1 MKYWLAFICCS
12 LSVTACGSSSNS
24 STTNTNVAN
33 TSIET
38 DASTSNETTSST
50 EATTTTT
57 ITDDTDYSTMSCE
70 DNLIEALTL
79 VNQLRAQSQTCGSTT
94 YPAVNAVTWS
104 STLTLAAEAH
114 SSNMANYN
122 FFSHTGLDD
131 STVGTRVSAQ
141 GYEWSYVSENIAA
154 GQTSVQDVVDG
165 WMESEGHCINI
176 MSENAVE
183 MGLAC
188 AVNNDADY
196 RYYWTQVFAKPL
208 Q

>member
-1 MKYWLAFICCS
+1 MKSWLALLCCGLS
-12 LSVTACGSSSNS
+12 LTACGSSSSNSSGTVETEATSNTS
-24 STTNTNVAN
+24 STTVQTDSTE
-33 TSIET
+33 TST
-38 DASTSNETTSST
+38 DETTDS
-50 EATTTTT
+50 
-57 ITDDTDYSTMSCE
+57 TDYSAMSCE

-79 VNQLRAQSQTCGSTT
+79 INQLRAESQTCGATT
-94 YPAVNAVTWS
+94 YPAVDAVTWS
-104 STLTLAAEAH
+104 SVLTLAAEEH

-131 STVGTRVSAQ
+131 STVGTRVTAQ

-154 GQTSVQDVVDG
+154 GQTSVQDAVDG

-176 MSENAVE
+176 MSENAQE

-188 AVNNDADY
+188 AVNSDADY
-196 RYYWTQVFAKPL
+196 QYYWTQVFAKPL

>member
-1 MKYWLAFICCS
+1 MKFWLVLLCGS
-12 LSVTACGSSSNS
+12 LSLTACGSSSNS
-24 STTNTNVAN
+24 SSTNTNVAD
-33 TSIET
+33 TSIESNS
-38 DASTSNETTSST
+38 STSDEQISSSEVLETTDS
-50 EATTTTT
+50 
-57 ITDDTDYSTMSCE
+57 TDYSAMSCE
-70 DNLIEALTL
+70 DDLIEALTL
-79 VNQLRAQSQTCGSTT
+79 INQLRAESQTCGSTT
-94 YPAVNAVTWS
+94 YPAVDAVTWS

-131 STVGTRVSAQ
+131 STVGNRVSAQ

-154 GQTSVQDVVDG
+154 GQTSVQAAVDG

-176 MSENAVE
+176 MSENAQE

>member
-1 MKYWLAFICCS
+1 MKTWLALLCCGLS
-12 LSVTACGSSSNS
+12 LTACGSSSSNS
-24 STTNTNVAN
+24 SGTVEA
-33 TSIET
+33 E
-38 DASTSNETTSST
+38 ATSNTSST
-50 EATTTTT
+50 AVQTDSTETSTDETT
-57 ITDDTDYSTMSCE
+57 DSTDYSAMSCE

-79 VNQLRAQSQTCGSTT
+79 INQLRAESQTCGATT
-94 YPAVNAVTWS
+94 YPAVDAVTWS
-104 STLTLAAEAH
+104 SALTLAAEEH

-131 STVGTRVSAQ
+131 STVGTRVTAQ

-154 GQTSVQDVVDG
+154 GQTSVQDAVDG

-176 MSENAVE
+176 MSENAQE

-188 AVNNDADY
+188 AVNSDADY
-196 RYYWTQVFAKPL
+196 QYYWTQVFAKPL